1 MPSKTART
9 SLAVMLVA
17 GVCGWPMISAQA
29 QTAAPAQNPPGAS
42 AQNAPSQFD
51 SQAREAERKGE
62 NLSERLD
69 RTDGVIKPPAHADTD
84 IHVTPPPTGDS
95 MAVPPPDKQQVAPK

>member
-1 MPSKTART
+1 MSSTPRT
-9 SLAVMLVA
+9 SLAIVLIA
-17 GVCGWPMISAQA
+17 GACGWPVISAQA
-29 QTAAPAQNPPGAS
+29 QTAARPSNPPGAN

-51 SQAREAERKGE
+51 SQPKEAERKGE

-69 RTDGVIKPPAHADTD
+69 RTDGVIKPPANADSD

-95 MAVPPPDKQQVAPK
+95 MAVPPPDKQQVSPK